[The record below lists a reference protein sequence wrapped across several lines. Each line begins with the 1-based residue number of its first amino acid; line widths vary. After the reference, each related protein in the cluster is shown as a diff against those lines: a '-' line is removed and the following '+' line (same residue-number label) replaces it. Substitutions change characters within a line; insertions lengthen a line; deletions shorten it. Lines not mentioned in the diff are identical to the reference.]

1 MRRKKIKK
9 IIKIFE
15 QSNLTRMEM
24 EFKHG
29 KIRLEKDASVCA
41 AEEPAHE
48 EKTAP
53 RADECV
59 KKGTWVLSPL
69 VGTYYDA
76 SNRTANPF
84 VSVGDEVKENDV
96 LCVIEAMKIM
106 NELRTKISGRVMEI
120 AVQNQSMVQY
130 NQPLFR
136 ILEHD

>member
-15 QSNLTRMEM
+15 QSNLTKMEM

-29 KIRLEKDASVCA
+29 KIRLEKELSGCASEDKHAGKSTPQSV
-41 AEEPAHE
+41 
-48 EKTAP
+48 
-53 RADECV
+53 ECV

-69 VGTYYDA
+69 VGTFYDA
-76 SNRTANPF
+76 VNRTTNPF
-84 VSVGDEVKENDV
+84 ISVGDEVKENDV

-106 NELRTKISGRVMEI
+106 NELRCKISGRVVEI

-130 NQPLFR
+130 NQPLIR
-136 ILEHD
+136 ILQHD